1 MESTEG
7 TLRKAEDLGRL
18 VGQTAEYKALVRARL
33 RIESE
38 AEVADAIRALA
49 DLEDRLAAS
58 LRQGETPDEATTREY
73 EETFS
78 DLQAH
83 PAYQGLVAAQA
94 NFDKVMAAVNTA
106 IAKGMDS
113 GARSGIILPS

>member
-1 MESTEG
+1 MESTDG

-49 DLEDRLAAS
+49 ALEDRLAAS

-73 EETFS
+73 EETFN

-106 IAKGMDS
+106 IARGMDS

>member
-1 MESTEG
+1 MESTDG
-7 TLRKAEDLGRL
+7 TLRKAEELGRL
-18 VGQTAEYKALVRARL
+18 VGQTTEYKALVRARE

-38 AEVADAIRALA
+38 EEVSDAIRALA
-49 DLEDRLAAS
+49 DLEDRLAAA
-58 LRQGETPDEATTREY
+58 LRRGETPDEATTREY
-73 EETFS
+73 EETFA

-106 IAKGMDS
+106 IARGMDS

>member
-1 MESTEG
+1 MESTDG

-18 VGQTAEYKALVRARL
+18 VGQTAEYKALVRARE
-33 RIESE
+33 RIEAE
-38 AEVADAIRALA
+38 EEVADTIRSLAAL
-49 DLEDRLAAS
+49 EERLASA
-58 LRQGETPDEATTREY
+58 LRRGETPDEETTLEY
-73 EETFS
+73 EKVFGE
-78 DLQAH
+78 LQSH

>member
-1 MESTEG
+1 MESTHG
-7 TLRKAEDLGRL
+7 TLRKAEELGRL
-18 VGQTAEYKALVRARL
+18 VGQTAEYKALVRARE

-38 AEVADAIRALA
+38 EAVAGTIRSLSAL
-49 DLEDRLAAS
+49 EETLAAA
-58 LRQGETPDEATTREY
+58 LRRGETPDEETTREY
-73 EETFS
+73 ENTFS

-94 NFDKVMAAVNTA
+94 NFDKVMAAVNDA
-106 IAKGMDS
+106 ITRGMDS